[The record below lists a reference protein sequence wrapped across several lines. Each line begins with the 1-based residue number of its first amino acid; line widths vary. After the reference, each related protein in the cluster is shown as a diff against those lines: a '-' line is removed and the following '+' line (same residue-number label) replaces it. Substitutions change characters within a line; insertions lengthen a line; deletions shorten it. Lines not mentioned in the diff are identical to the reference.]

1 MRRALAC
8 LLMIAALATPAGAQ
22 VRAKPTTVVPRAV
35 TSQPTPTQTA
45 NPVLPVLL
53 PFAANRQGR
62 DPGQCRAACAKAYY
76 FCGATGDDPGCGGQ
90 WAQCKSR
97 CTATYTRPGG

>member
-22 VRAKPTTVVPRAV
+22 VRAKPTTVVSSAA
-35 TSQPTPTQTA
+35 QPAPQSA
-45 NPVLPVLL
+45 NPILPVLL
-53 PFAANRQGR
+53 PFAADRQSR

-76 FCGATGDDPGCGGQ
+76 FCGSAGDDPGCGGQ

-97 CTATYTRPGG
+97 CTATYTRLGG

>member
-22 VRAKPTTVVPRAV
+22 VRAKPTTVVPSTS
-35 TSQPTPTQTA
+35 TSQPVETP
-45 NPVLPVLL
+45 NPILPVPL
-53 PFAANRQGR
+53 PFAADRQSR

-76 FCGATGDDPGCGGQ
+76 FCAAGGDDDGCGGQ

-97 CTATYTRPGG
+97 CTATYTRLGG